1 MNVYHLEDELLRGS
15 EQHLKNFHLACCV
28 RINALTAQGNRE
40 RALRMAYD
48 QALRSM
54 SQAIIQ
60 KAMRTKDSVDENEE
74 YLDVKV
80 DLYVF
85 TPGELHRII
94 NDQVRKIIDMRSAL
108 GGM

>member
-1 MNVYHLEDELLRGS
+1 MSYQHLEDELLRGI
-15 EQHLKNFHLACCV
+15 EPQLKDYHLACCV
-28 RINALTAQGNRE
+28 RINALSVQGNRE

-74 YLDVKV
+74 CLDVKV

-85 TPGELHRII
+85 TPGEMYHII

-108 GGM
+108 GGV